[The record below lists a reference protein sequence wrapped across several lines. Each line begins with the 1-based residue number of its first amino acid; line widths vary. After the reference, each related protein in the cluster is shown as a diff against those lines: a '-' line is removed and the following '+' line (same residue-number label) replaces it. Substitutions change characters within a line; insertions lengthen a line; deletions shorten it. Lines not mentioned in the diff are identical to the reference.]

1 MANLRIDNLSGDT
14 ITVFFDGKTY
24 TVSEDEKL
32 TVDAVEKGR
41 HTVRVHRT
49 RVPYETEDF
58 YESDHT
64 DIADKIQKQEKSLHT
79 QTDGIFEIDIN
90 SSKAVLTV
98 NPEFIAKDKMG
109 MDAIFSGYSLTV
121 SGARIESKKDVFA
134 NKKVR
139 KSFILHH
146 VKEAF
151 LPVGGGGIL
160 LFFMG
165 LIALSSN
172 FAGKTVNIGGHD
184 FTYPWSIGLTAVG
197 FGFICYSVI
206 VTVNALAT
214 AKKYKDISQKNE

>member
-32 TVDAVEKGR
+32 PVDAVEKGR
-41 HTVRVHRT
+41 HTVRIHRS
-49 RVPYETEDF
+49 RVPYETED
-58 YESDHT
+58 YNESGHT

-109 MDAIFSGYSLTV
+109 MDVIFSGYSLTV
-121 SGARIESKKDVFA
+121 TGAKVESKKAVFA
-134 NKKVR
+134 NKKIR
-139 KSFILHH
+139 KKFILHH
-146 VKEAF
+146 IKEAF

-160 LFFMG
+160 LFLMG

-172 FAGKTVNIGGHD
+172 FAGKTINIGGHD
-184 FTYPWSIGLTAVG
+184 FTYPWSIALTAVG
-197 FGFICYSVI
+197 FGFICYCAAVMFN
-206 VTVNALAT
+206 TLTT
-214 AKKYKDISQKNE
+214 AKKYKDITQKNE